1 MRGRVS
7 WPVVALVA
15 VFAVGLGLW
24 ITGRLQLH
32 WRAPST
38 AAVAKDEHG
47 HDEGKG
53 KGEESHGDKEE
64 SRVKGDKAILDAD
77 SVKAAGLKGEPVRRG
92 TVGVALEASGEVHV
106 PDERIAHVTP
116 RVSGVVRE
124 IYKARGETVA
134 VGGALA
140 VIESADLGEAR
151 AAYDAASTDAKLAE
165 ANLQAWKR
173 RTQAGGSDGGA
184 QVGWL
189 ELDQAVAEQQT
200 AQTEKAVAERTFARL
215 KELHDRGLRSRTELL
230 AAEADLARAQS
241 RAEAAQRRIAVMGA
255 LADTELARARQ
266 RLEAAQAKLRALGG
280 DAANI
285 VGGGSARVIV
295 RSPIAGIVTVREL
308 TVGQTVEAT
317 AKVFSIADLSEVW
330 VTAALYDRDVAAVRQ
345 GQPATVRVQG
355 LGDAVLKGRVIQVGP
370 QVDEKTRTL
379 PVRISVRN
387 QVGGNGLVL
396 RPGMFATVALE
407 TSRKADVAVVPVG
420 AVQTLD
426 GQSVVFVETELSE
439 GAAYQRRL
447 VKLGARDGE
456 VVEVV
461 EGLTAGER
469 VVVTNAYLLKSEFER
484 SKIGGG
490 HAH

>member
-1 MRGRVS
+1 
-7 WPVVALVA
+7 
-15 VFAVGLGLW
+15 
-24 ITGRLQLH
+24 
-32 WRAPST
+32 
-38 AAVAKDEHG
+38 
-47 HDEGKG
+47 
-53 KGEESHGDKEE
+53 
-64 SRVKGDKAILDAD
+64 
-77 SVKAAGLKGEPVRRG
+77 
-92 TVGVALEASGEVHV
+92 
-106 PDERIAHVTP
+106 
-116 RVSGVVRE
+116 
-124 IYKARGETVA
+124 
-134 VGGALA
+134 
-140 VIESADLGEAR
+140 
-151 AAYDAASTDAKLAE
+151 
-165 ANLQAWKR
+165 
-173 RTQAGGSDGGA
+173 
-184 QVGWL
+184 
-189 ELDQAVAEQQT
+189 
-200 AQTEKAVAERTFARL
+200 
-215 KELHDRGLRSRTELL
+215 LL

-241 RAEAAQRRIAVMGA
+241 RAEAAQRRIGVVGA

-280 DAANI
+280 DAAATAA
-285 VGGGSARVIV
+285 GGGARVIV
-295 RSPIAGIVTVREL
+295 RSPIAGIVTGREL

-447 VKLGARDGE
+447 VKLGARDGD

-469 VVVTNAYLLKSEFER
+469 VVVANAYLLKSEFER